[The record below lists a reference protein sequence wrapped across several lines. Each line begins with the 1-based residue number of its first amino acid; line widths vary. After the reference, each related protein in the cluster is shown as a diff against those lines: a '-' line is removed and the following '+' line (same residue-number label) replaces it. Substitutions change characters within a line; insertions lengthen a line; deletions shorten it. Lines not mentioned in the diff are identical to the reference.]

1 MATDPRDEVR
11 KSTPKLLCPS
21 AQPQLRG
28 SVVFA
33 NVERKSPG
41 QNVSFLRSSF
51 PISDGTMFALAGDVL
66 RPNEVF
72 RFAAPCEQAGCT
84 NWSGAHCRV
93 AERLVQI
100 LPVSS
105 IDLPACAIRSEC
117 RWFAQEGSA
126 ACMRC
131 SQVVTNSAGF
141 EAALNRETPMAKSEA
156 L

>member
-1 MATDPRDEVR
+1 MTTEPRDEAR
-11 KSTPKLLCPS
+11 QKTPKLLCPS
-21 AQPQLRG
+21 AQPQLYG

-33 NVERKSPG
+33 SVENNSPEHA
-41 QNVSFLRSSF
+41 VSFLRSSF
-51 PISDGTMFALAGDVL
+51 PVSEGTMIALAGEML
-66 RPNEVF
+66 RANEMF

-105 IDLPACAIRSEC
+105 IELPACVIRPDC
-117 RWFAQEGSA
+117 RWFVQEGRA

-141 EAALNRETPMAKSEA
+141 EAALNRENQ
-156 L
+156 

>member
-1 MATDPRDEVR
+1 MTTESRDEAR
-11 KSTPKLLCPS
+11 KSAPRLLCPS

-33 NVERKSPG
+33 NVEHKSPG
-41 QNVSFLRSSF
+41 QSVSFLRSSF
-51 PISDGTMFALAGDVL
+51 PISDGTMFALTGGML
-66 RPNEVF
+66 RANEVF

-100 LPVSS
+100 MPVSS
-105 IDLPACAIRSEC
+105 INLPACAIRPDC

-131 SQVVTNSAGF
+131 SQVVTNSVGF
-141 EAALNRETPMAKSEA
+141 EAALNRETPIAESEA

>member
-1 MATDPRDEVR
+1 MTTEPRDEER
-11 KSTPKLLCPS
+11 KTAARLLCPS
-21 AQPQLRG
+21 AQPQLHG
-28 SVVFA
+28 SVIFGS
-33 NVERKSPG
+33 VENKSSA
-41 QNVSFLRSSF
+41 QDVSFLRSSF
-51 PISDGTMFALAGDVL
+51 PVSEGTMLALADGML
-66 RPNEVF
+66 RANQMF

-93 AERLVQI
+93 AERLIQI

-105 IDLPACAIRSEC
+105 LELPACVIRPDC
-117 RWFAQEGSA
+117 RWFAQEGSS

-141 EAALNRETPMAKSEA
+141 EEALNQSAPLTEREA

>member
-1 MATDPRDEVR
+1 MTGLRDEA
-11 KSTPKLLCPS
+11 KKNAPKLLCPS
-21 AQPQLRG
+21 AQPHLHG
-28 SVVFA
+28 SAIFA
-33 NVERKSPG
+33 SVEKKSQGPD
-41 QNVSFLRSSF
+41 VSFLRSSF
-51 PISDGTMFALAGDVL
+51 PVSEGTRIALAAGML
-66 RPNEVF
+66 HANEMF

-84 NWSGAHCRV
+84 NWSGDHCRV

-105 IDLPACAIRSEC
+105 LELPACVIRPDC
-117 RWFAQEGSA
+117 RWFAQEGGA

-141 EAALNRETPMAKSEA
+141 EEALNRGMTITESEA